1 MNLPNKLSLLRVFL
15 VPVFMVF
22 YLCNFGLGIWQYIIA
37 AVIYMAAGFTDF
49 LDGNI
54 ARKYG
59 LVTNLGKFLDPL
71 ADKFMVMTSLLC
83 LCYMSA
89 TIANP
94 FSENDRVYAALLVVA
109 AAIVI
114 FRELAI
120 TSMRLV
126 AASTD
131 GSVIAAAYLGK
142 LKTVTQMV
150 FTTFAIVEPAFYS
163 LDLAIFNDH
172 IISYVLMALMTVMTL
187 WSGIDYM
194 KGYWKY
200 IKEDTVAVQ
209 PKETKNKR

>member
-1 MNLPNKLSLLRVFL
+1 
-15 VPVFMVF
+15 MVF

-94 FSENDRVYAALLVVA
+94 FDKNDKIYAACLVVA

-114 FRELAI
+114 FRELAV

-150 FTTFAIVEPAFYS
+150 FTTFAIVEPAFDS
-163 LDLAIFNDH
+163 LKLSIFNDH
-172 IISYVLMALMTVMTL
+172 IISYVLMDLMTVMTL

-200 IKEDTVAVQ
+200 IKE
-209 PKETKNKR
+209 

>member
-22 YLCNFGLGIWQYIIA
+22 YLCNFSLGIWRFVIA

-89 TIANP
+89 TLAQGG
-94 FSENDRVYAALLVVA
+94 NDRIYAACLVVA
-109 AAIVI
+109 SAIVI

-172 IISYVLMALMTVMTL
+172 IISYALMALMTVMTL

-200 IKEDTVAVQ
+200 IKE
-209 PKETKNKR
+209 

>member
-22 YLCNFGLGIWQYIIA
+22 YLCNFGLGIWRFVIA

-89 TIANP
+89 TLAWNG
-94 FSENDRVYAALLVVA
+94 NDRVYAACLVVA
-109 AAIVI
+109 SAIVI

-120 TSMRLV
+120 TSIRLV

-150 FTTFAIVEPAFYS
+150 FTTFAIVEPAFYG
-163 LDLAIFNDH
+163 LDLSIFNDH
-172 IISYVLMALMTVMTL
+172 IISYALMALMTVMTL

-200 IKEDTVAVQ
+200 IKE
-209 PKETKNKR
+209 

>member
-15 VPVFMVF
+15 VPLFMVF
-22 YLCNFGLGIWQYIIA
+22 YLCNFGLGIWRFVIA
-37 AVIYMAAGFTDF
+37 AVIYMAAAFTDF
-49 LDGNI
+49 LDGSI

-83 LCYMSA
+83 LCYVSA
-89 TIANP
+89 SDKIYGAC
-94 FSENDRVYAALLVVA
+94 LVVS

-120 TSMRLV
+120 TSIRLV
-126 AASTD
+126 AASAD

-163 LDLAIFNDH
+163 LELSVFNNH
-172 IISYVLMALMTVMTL
+172 IISYVLMALMVIMTI
-187 WSGIDYM
+187 WSGADYM
-194 KGYWKY
+194 KTYWKY
-200 IKEDTVAVQ
+200 IKE
-209 PKETKNKR
+209 

>member
-22 YLCNFGLGIWQYIIA
+22 YLCNFSLGIWRFVIA

-89 TIANP
+89 TRAQGD
-94 FSENDRVYAALLVVA
+94 NDRVYAACLVVA

-150 FTTFAIVEPAFYS
+150 FTTFAIVEPAFD
-163 LDLAIFNDH
+163 DLKLSVFNDH
-172 IISYVLMALMTVMTL
+172 IISYALMALMTVMTL

-200 IKEDTVAVQ
+200 IKE
-209 PKETKNKR
+209 

>member
-15 VPVFMVF
+15 VPWVMVF
-22 YLCNFGLGIWQYIIA
+22 YLCNFGLGIWRYVIA

-89 TIANP
+89 INANP
-94 FSENDRVYAALLVVA
+94 FSKNDKAYGALLVVA
-109 AAIVI
+109 SAIVI

-150 FTTFAIVEPAFYS
+150 FTSFAIIEPAFFS
-163 LDLAIFNDH
+163 LGSVFRNH
-172 IISYVLMALMTVMTL
+172 IISYVLMALMTIMTL
-187 WSGIDYM
+187 WSGIDYI
-194 KGYWKY
+194 KSYWKY
-200 IKEDTVAVQ
+200 IKE
-209 PKETKNKR
+209 

>member
-15 VPVFMVF
+15 VPLFMVF
-22 YLCNFGLGIWQYIIA
+22 YLCNFGLGIWQYVIA

-83 LCYMSA
+83 LCYVSA
-89 TIANP
+89 INA
-94 FSENDRVYAALLVVA
+94 FGSNDKIYGACLVVA

-150 FTTFAIVEPAFYS
+150 FTSFAIIEPAFYS
-163 LDLAIFNDH
+163 LGLSIFNDH
-172 IISYVLMALMTVMTL
+172 IISYVLMALMTLMTV
-187 WSGIDYM
+187 WSGIDYL
-194 KGYWKY
+194 KSYWKY
-200 IKEDTVAVQ
+200 IKE
-209 PKETKNKR
+209 

>member
-15 VPVFMVF
+15 VPLFMVF
-22 YLCNFGLGIWQYIIA
+22 YLCNFGLGLWRYVIA

-89 TIANP
+89 INANP
-94 FSENDRVYAALLVVA
+94 FSRNDKVYGACLVVA

-126 AASTD
+126 AVSTG

-150 FTTFAIVEPAFYS
+150 FTSFAIIEPAFRGLKLS
-163 LDLAIFNDH
+163 VFNDH
-172 IISYVLMALMTVMTL
+172 IISYVLMALMTIMTV
-187 WSGIDYM
+187 WSGLDYI
-194 KGYWKY
+194 KSYWKY
-200 IKEDTVAVQ
+200 IKE
-209 PKETKNKR
+209 

>member
-15 VPVFMVF
+15 VPLFMVF

-37 AVIYMAAGFTDF
+37 AVIYIAAGFTDF
-49 LDGNI
+49 LDGSI

-89 TIANP
+89 INAVNAN
-94 FSENDRVYAALLVVA
+94 DKIYGACLVVA

-150 FTTFAIVEPAFYS
+150 FTSFAIAEPALYGLGLS
-163 LDLAIFNDH
+163 IFDSH
-172 IISYVLMALMTVMTL
+172 IISYVLMALMTVMTI
-187 WSGIDYM
+187 WSGADYL
-194 KGYWKY
+194 KSYWKY
-200 IKEDTVAVQ
+200 IKE
-209 PKETKNKR
+209 

>member
-22 YLCNFGLGIWQYIIA
+22 YLCNFGLGIWRFVIA

-89 TIANP
+89 TLAWNG
-94 FSENDRVYAALLVVA
+94 NDRVYAACLVVA
-109 AAIVI
+109 SAIVI

-120 TSMRLV
+120 TSIRLV

-150 FTTFAIVEPAFYS
+150 FTTFAIVEPAFYGLKLS
-163 LDLAIFNDH
+163 VFNDH

-200 IKEDTVAVQ
+200 IKE
-209 PKETKNKR
+209 

>member
-22 YLCNFGLGIWQYIIA
+22 YLCNFGLGLWQYVLA
-37 AVIYMAAGFTDF
+37 AVVYMAAGFTDF

-83 LCYMSA
+83 LCYVSA
-89 TIANP
+89 INAVNAN
-94 FSENDRVYAALLVVA
+94 DGVYGTLLVVA
-109 AAIVI
+109 TAIVI
-114 FRELAI
+114 FRELAV

-150 FTTFAIVEPAFYS
+150 FTTFAIIEPAFYGINP
-163 LDLAIFNDH
+163 IFDNH
-172 IISYVLMALMTVMTL
+172 IISYVLMGLMTIMTL

-200 IKEDTVAVQ
+200 IKE
-209 PKETKNKR
+209 

>member
-89 TIANP
+89 TLAW
-94 FSENDRVYAALLVVA
+94 SGNDRVYAACLVVA
-109 AAIVI
+109 SAIVI

-150 FTTFAIVEPAFYS
+150 FTSFAIIEPAFRGLKLS
-163 LDLAIFNDH
+163 VFNDH
-172 IISYVLMALMTVMTL
+172 IISYVLMALMTIMTV
-187 WSGIDYM
+187 WSGLDYI
-194 KGYWKY
+194 KSYWKY
-200 IKEDTVAVQ
+200 IKE
-209 PKETKNKR
+209 

>member
-1 MNLPNKLSLLRVFL
+1 
-15 VPVFMVF
+15 MVF
-22 YLCNFGLGIWQYIIA
+22 YLCNFGLGIWQYVIA

-49 LDGNI
+49 LDGSI

-83 LCYMSA
+83 LCYVSA
-89 TIANP
+89 INATTATDKI
-94 FSENDRVYAALLVVA
+94 YGALLVVA
-109 AAIVI
+109 SAIVI

-150 FTTFAIVEPAFYS
+150 FTTFAIVEPAFDG
-163 LDLAIFNDH
+163 LNLAIFNDH
-172 IISYVLMALMTVMTL
+172 IISFVLMALMTVMTL

-194 KGYWKY
+194 RGYWKY
-200 IKEDTVAVQ
+200 IKE
-209 PKETKNKR
+209 

>member
-1 MNLPNKLSLLRVFL
+1 MNRPNKLSLLRVFI
-15 VPVFMVF
+15 VPVFMLF
-22 YLCNFGLGIWQYIIA
+22 YLCNLGLGIWRFVIA

-94 FSENDRVYAALLVVA
+94 FSKNDKVYAALLVVA

-150 FTTFAIVEPAFYS
+150 FTTFAIVEPAFYGLGLS
-163 LDLAIFNDH
+163 IFNDH
-172 IISYVLMALMTVMTL
+172 IISYALMALMTVMTL

-200 IKEDTVAVQ
+200 IKE
-209 PKETKNKR
+209 

>member
-22 YLCNFGLGIWQYIIA
+22 YLCNFGLGIWRFVIA

-89 TIANP
+89 TLANP
-94 FSENDRVYAALLVVA
+94 FSSNDRVYAACLVVA
-109 AAIVI
+109 SAIVI

-163 LDLAIFNDH
+163 LKLSIFNDH
-172 IISYVLMALMTVMTL
+172 IISYVLMAIMTVMTL

-200 IKEDTVAVQ
+200 IKE
-209 PKETKNKR
+209 

>member
-22 YLCNFGLGIWQYIIA
+22 YLCDFGFDIWQFVIA

-83 LCYMSA
+83 LCYVSA
-89 TIANP
+89 INAVTGTDKI
-94 FSENDRVYAALLVVA
+94 YGALLVVA
-109 AAIVI
+109 SAIVI

-150 FTTFAIVEPAFYS
+150 FTTFAIVEPAFYGLGLS
-163 LDLAIFNDH
+163 IFNDH
-172 IISYVLMALMTVMTL
+172 IISFVLMGLMTLMTL

-200 IKEDTVAVQ
+200 IKE
-209 PKETKNKR
+209 

>member
-15 VPVFMVF
+15 VPIFMVF
-22 YLCNFGLGIWQYIIA
+22 YLCNFSLGIWRYVIA

-89 TIANP
+89 TLANP
-94 FSENDRVYAALLVVA
+94 FSKNDKVYAACLVVA
-109 AAIVI
+109 SAIVI

-150 FTTFAIVEPAFYS
+150 FTTFAIVEPAFYGTK
-163 LDLAIFNDH
+163 LAIFNDH
-172 IISYVLMALMTVMTL
+172 IISYALMALMTVMTL

-200 IKEDTVAVQ
+200 IKE
-209 PKETKNKR
+209 

>member
-1 MNLPNKLSLLRVFL
+1 MNLPNKLCLLRVFL
-15 VPVFMVF
+15 VAVFMVF
-22 YLCNFGLGIWQYIIA
+22 YLCNFGLGIWQYVIA

-49 LDGNI
+49 LDGSI

-83 LCYMSA
+83 LCYVSA
-89 TIANP
+89 INATNATDKI
-94 FSENDRVYAALLVVA
+94 YGALLVVA
-109 AAIVI
+109 SAIVI

-150 FTTFAIVEPAFYS
+150 FTTFAIVEPAFYG
-163 LDLAIFNDH
+163 LNLAIFNDH
-172 IISYVLMALMTVMTL
+172 IISFVLMALMTVMTL

-194 KGYWKY
+194 RGYWKY
-200 IKEDTVAVQ
+200 IKE
-209 PKETKNKR
+209 

>member
-22 YLCNFGLGIWQYIIA
+22 YLCNFGLGIWQYVIA

-49 LDGNI
+49 LDGSI

-83 LCYMSA
+83 LCYVSA
-89 TIANP
+89 INATNATDKI
-94 FSENDRVYAALLVVA
+94 YGALLVVA
-109 AAIVI
+109 SAIVI

-150 FTTFAIVEPAFYS
+150 FTTFAIVEPAFYG
-163 LDLAIFNDH
+163 LNLAIFNDH
-172 IISYVLMALMTVMTL
+172 IISFVLMALMTVMTL

-194 KGYWKY
+194 RGYWKY
-200 IKEDTVAVQ
+200 IKE
-209 PKETKNKR
+209 

>member
-15 VPVFMVF
+15 VPLFMVF
-22 YLCNFGLGIWQYIIA
+22 YLCNFGLGIWQYVIA
-37 AVIYMAAGFTDF
+37 AVVYMAAGFTDF

-83 LCYMSA
+83 LCYVSA
-89 TIANP
+89 INAVNAN
-94 FSENDRVYAALLVVA
+94 DKVYGTLLVVA
-109 AAIVI
+109 SAIVI
-114 FRELAI
+114 FRELAV

-150 FTTFAIVEPAFYS
+150 FTTFAIVEPAFYDRGLS
-163 LDLAIFNDH
+163 IFDDH
-172 IISYVLMALMTVMTL
+172 IISYALMALMTVMTL

-200 IKEDTVAVQ
+200 IKE
-209 PKETKNKR
+209 

>member
-22 YLCNFGLGIWQYIIA
+22 YLCNFSLGIWRFVIA

-89 TIANP
+89 TLANP
-94 FSENDRVYAALLVVA
+94 FDKNDKVYAACLVVA
-109 AAIVI
+109 SAIVI

-172 IISYVLMALMTVMTL
+172 IISYALMALMTVMTL

-200 IKEDTVAVQ
+200 IKE
-209 PKETKNKR
+209 

>member
-15 VPVFMVF
+15 VPIFMVF
-22 YLCNFGLGIWQYIIA
+22 YLCNFGLGIWRFVIA

-89 TIANP
+89 INAVNG
-94 FSENDRVYAALLVVA
+94 NDKIYGACLVVA
-109 AAIVI
+109 SAIVI

-150 FTTFAIVEPAFYS
+150 FTSFAIIEPAFYGFGIS
-163 LDLAIFNDH
+163 FINNHVL
-172 IISYVLMALMTVMTL
+172 SYVLMALMTIMTV
-187 WSGIDYM
+187 WSGIDYL
-194 KGYWKY
+194 KSYWKY
-200 IKEDTVAVQ
+200 IKE
-209 PKETKNKR
+209 

>member
-200 IKEDTVAVQ
+200 IKE
-209 PKETKNKR
+209 